1 MKLISIHPDFA
12 TARARRWLAFSLIE
26 ILVVMAI
33 LSFIVV
39 ALMAVFN
46 GTQKAFRAGLTQ
58 TDVLE
63 SGRVAMDLMR
73 GDLETMTPSDTPSN
87 TIVNAFTAGSISNN
101 VNFYV
106 AVLNNPSLPS
116 PFFQNLAGS
125 GQQRTNLL
133 ETIFILSRGNIN
145 GSQSWVGTGYT
156 VTNSPDGGWYSLYR
170 FYETTNIIT
179 GTPAALYNN
188 FTSIALTNSTFWSH
202 LMDGV
207 VHLRVRAFDTN
218 GVWMNLPNWQNG
230 QVATNNVLY
239 FTYTPQFGETGFYM
253 FSNVVPAT
261 VEIEM
266 GVLEDHT
273 LQHAEGL
280 SGSAVTNYLSD
291 QAGQVHL
298 FRQRVPIR
306 NVDPTAYQ

>member
-1 MKLISIHPDFA
+1 MKFISFHPDLA
-12 TARARRWLAFSLIE
+12 TARARRAFSLVE

-73 GDLETMTPSDTPSN
+73 GDLETMTPSYMPSN
-87 TIVNAFTAGSISNN
+87 AISSGFISNN
-101 VNFYV
+101 INFYV
-106 AVLNNPSLPS
+106 IVTTNSS
-116 PFFQNLAGS
+116 PLSPLFQNLAGS
-125 GQQRTNLL
+125 SQQRTNIL
-133 ETIFILSRGNIN
+133 EKFFILSRDNIK

-179 GTPAALYNN
+179 GTPASLYNN

-253 FSNVVPAT
+253 FSNMVPAS
-261 VEIEM
+261 VEIEL
-266 GVLEDHT
+266 GVLEDRA
-273 LQHAEGL
+273 LQHAESLNGA
-280 SGSAVTNYLSD
+280 STAQNNYLTQ
-291 QAGQVHL
+291 QAGQIHL